1 MRSIA
6 GHATCVTKATG
17 WLVTSA
23 HDVPE
28 LRSRSS
34 SWYRG
39 RLSVGMRVA
48 VEAGSGQAAAR
59 SAVDAGCWGGRGGE
73 DTCAAEWRSSL
84 FMTVTTG
91 GRTHG
96 RFGAAAH
103 SSRGAAASVADM
115 PVLHAPAAGVRR
127 SHDEMHFAVGEAR
140 SSTATLRIHLR
151 SCTCKIGKTLRNRH
165 PHPCARR
172 RRVAPA
178 LFPGGRGT
186 WA

>member
-1 MRSIA
+1 MISASDLTMTSDFCKNRDDGPRSGASAQVLSIA

-103 SSRGAAASVADM
+103 SSTGAAASVAD
-115 PVLHAPAAGVRR
+115 VL
-127 SHDEMHFAVGEAR
+127 
-140 SSTATLRIHLR
+140 
-151 SCTCKIGKTLRNRH
+151 
-165 PHPCARR
+165 
-172 RRVAPA
+172 
-178 LFPGGRGT
+178 
-186 WA
+186 